1 MRSKLVK
8 ITEHEPEI
16 FWVGQSNDVNGST
29 EPYDFVREFDPGSG

>member
-29 EPYDFVREFDPGSG
+29 ELFKFC